1 MNNTTPSTEASPVF
15 FRAIDRYVETHIV
28 SATETK
34 GRHDRIVW
42 GDGNAYPDYIVGL
55 YKDVATLGSIVN
67 GCVDYTAGNNVQLAS
82 RLFPDG
88 IVNQS
93 GEIAEDIVRGAAL
106 DYFLFGG
113 FALEVIRGTDGN
125 VAEIYNMDVDC
136 LRTNDDVNV
145 FWWSEKWK
153 TGGRDAKELPAFMR
167 DINWAALTS
176 EEQARVAH
184 SVLYVK
190 NTRKQV
196 YPLPPFA
203 QAVTSCETE
212 RAIDTFHLN
221 SIKNG
226 FAADVMIQFCNG
238 IPSDKVKEEIER
250 DLTEKFGGEYNAGRM
265 FTSYSPD
272 RLHSAIVTPIK
283 TEDFGNR
290 YDALAKRCRQQIFTS
305 FRANPN
311 LFGIPTES
319 NGFNAE
325 EYAEAFK
332 LFNRTQIQPVQ
343 KRITEAFAKILGP
356 DDGTLT
362 IVPFSMEE
370 ARVRIV
376 E

>member
-1 MNNTTPSTEASPVF
+1 MNNTTPSTETPSF
-15 FRAIDRYVETHIV
+15 FRAIDRYIETHIV
-28 SATETK
+28 SAKETK

-42 GDGNAYPDYIVGL
+42 GEGNAYPDYLVGL
-55 YKDVATLGSIVN
+55 FKDVATLGSIIN
-67 GCVDYTAGNNVQLAS
+67 GCVDYVLGDEV
-82 RLFPDG
+82 RLFSRYFPEG
-88 IVNQS
+88 VCNLK
-93 GEIAEDIVRGAAL
+93 GETPADLVRGAAFDL
-106 DYFLFGG
+106 FLFGG
-113 FALEVIRGTDGN
+113 FAFEIIRGANGDP
-125 VAEIYNMDVDC
+125 VEMYNMDIEC
-136 LRTNDDVNV
+136 LRTNDDCNV

-153 TGGRDAKELPAFMR
+153 VGGRDAKELPAFMP
-167 DINWAALTS
+167 DINWAALLP
-176 EEQARVAH
+176 EEQERVAH

-196 YPLPPFA
+196 YPMPPFA
-203 QAVTSCETE
+203 QAVVACETE
-212 RAIDTFHLN
+212 RAIDTYHLN

-238 IPSDKVKEEIER
+238 IPTDQVKAEIER

-290 YDALAKRCRQQIFTS
+290 YEALAKRCRQQIFTS

-319 NGFNAE
+319 LGFSAE
-325 EYAEAFK
+325 EYKEAFD
-332 LFNRTQIQPVQ
+332 LFNRTQIQPAQ
-343 KRITEAFAKILGP
+343 NRIIEAFGRVCGAP
-356 DDGTLT
+356 DALT
-362 IVPFSMEE
+362 IVPFSM
-370 ARVRIV
+370 AKTRTVNV